1 MNINKIFPVFLFLIF
16 IFFSKCD
23 TTETPPDN
31 RKLTL
36 AFEDASCAEV
46 WIKLTT
52 ENLQLPAE
60 LNLTT
65 TDTDGNLKSQILNL
79 KTQDSLLYLDSLL
92 PNNTYKLKASSI
104 QNPVSSNELSVTT
117 MDTTNHNFNWQKF
130 TFGVGAS
137 SIFSDVAIIDENNI
151 YAVGE
156 IYLNDSIGQPDPTRY
171 NLAVWNGSNWSI
183 KRVPYYFQG
192 QPYYNPIQTIF
203 AFGISDIW
211 FAGNGVIHWNGN
223 QYNPISIPSSVWGP
237 YQINKIWGI
246 SSSNLYMVGNNGKIA
261 HYKNGNWSGI
271 ESVIDLSIHD
281 VNGFTNQF
289 TGKPE
294 ILSVADDPNFLE
306 EVQVISIT
314 ENNTTQLLDN
324 IGLGIAISSIWF
336 SPVIRYY
343 IVGNG
348 LYEKTYKDTLVWK
361 DLNSNMNITTY
372 FMESI
377 RGNALNDI
385 LVTGAFGEVLHFN
398 GIRWK
403 SLKNSETTLN
413 NGSYFRVAV
422 KGDIVAAAGYDGSQA
437 VILIGHHQ

>member
-65 TDTDGNLKSQILNL
+65 TGTDGNLKSQILNL

-192 QPYYNPIQTIF
+192 QPYYNPIQTIL
-203 AFGISDIW
+203 AFGINDIW